1 MKFLETTF
9 SEYVSS
15 VKKNNLH
22 KELLPIYKCFPDEM
36 KDLSNLIFYGP
47 PGTGKY
53 TQALYSIEKYSSSG
67 LKYERK
73 INISVQKKQQYLFNI
88 SDIHFEIDMDLLGC
102 NARIVW
108 NDIYHHIL
116 DILATRSNP
125 CGIIICKNFQNIH
138 SELLDVFYSYMEN
151 LNHINIKLVYILI
164 TEQIS
169 FLHENI
175 LKSSKIIP
183 VIRPKKT
190 SYQKIMK
197 NKDNTFIS
205 NIDFKKIKNIK
216 NIHSEIKQL
225 SQPHEIMCKRIINQ
239 LNNYKDL
246 NYMLLRE
253 NLYNLFIYQLDI
265 NECILFILF
274 YYIQKNEINKENI
287 FYIFQK
293 LPPFLKYYNNNY
305 RPIYHLESFIL
316 SLCKTI
322 HGL

>member
-22 KELLPIYKCFPDEM
+22 KELLSTYKYFPEKM
-36 KDLSNLIFYGP
+36 KDLNNLIFFGP
-47 PGTGKY
+47 SGTGKY
-53 TQALYSIEKYSSSG
+53 TQALYSIEKYSPSK

-116 DILATRSNP
+116 DILATRANP
-125 CGIIICKNFQNIH
+125 CGIIICKNFHNIH

-169 FLHENI
+169 FLPENI

-183 VIRPKKT
+183 VMRPKKT
-190 SYQKIMK
+190 IY
-197 NKDNTFIS
+197 
-205 NIDFKKIKNIK
+205 KKILDCNNTILSEIEIKKTKNIK
-216 NIHSEIKQL
+216 NLHSQIKQL
-225 SQPHEIMCKRIINQ
+225 KNPYKILCERIIKQ
-239 LNNYKDL
+239 LNDYENI
-246 NYMLLRE
+246 NFMLLRE

-287 FYIFQK
+287 FYIFKK

>member
-1 MKFLETTF
+1 MKFLETSF
-9 SEYVSS
+9 SDYISS
-15 VKKNNLH
+15 INKENLH
-22 KELLPIYKCFPDEM
+22 KELLSTYKYFPE
-36 KDLSNLIFYGP
+36 KINDLSNLIFYGP
-47 PGTGKY
+47 AGCGKY
-53 TQALYSIEKYSSSG
+53 TQALYSIEKYSPSK

-73 INISVQKKQQYLFNI
+73 IKISVQKKQQYLFNI

-102 NARIVW
+102 NARILW

-125 CGIIICKNFQNIH
+125 YGIIICKNFHNIH

-169 FLHENI
+169 FLPEKI
-175 LKSSKIIP
+175 LKSCKIIP
-183 VIRPKKT
+183 VARPTKKN
-190 SYQKIMK
+190 YKKILQ
-197 NKDNTFIS
+197 KDNKTLINK
-205 NIDFKKIKNIK
+205 NIKTIKNIK
-216 NIHSEIKQL
+216 NLHSEIDQI
-225 SQPHEIMCKRIINQ
+225 SQPYKILCTRIINQ
-239 LNNYKDL
+239 LDDHENL
-246 NYMLLRE
+246 NFMLLRE

-265 NECILFILF
+265 NECLLFIIF
-274 YYIQKNEINKENI
+274 NYIKKKKINKENI
-287 FYIFQK
+287 FYIFKK
-293 LPPFLKYYNNNY
+293 LPSFLKYYNNNY